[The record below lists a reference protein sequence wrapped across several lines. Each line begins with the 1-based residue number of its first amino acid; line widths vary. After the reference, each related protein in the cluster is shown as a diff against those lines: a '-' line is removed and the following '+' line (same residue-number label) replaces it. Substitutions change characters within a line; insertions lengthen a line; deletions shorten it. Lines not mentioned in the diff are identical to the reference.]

1 MFKALDV
8 TPTRYSLKPLPKH
21 SNGVIN
27 GSSNTTANNGS
38 SASGSQGFIGPR
50 PPPPSPSQSFSFRS
64 VSATRPAEGV
74 CGQLKSSVEN
84 GAMACAGVPVKQK
97 MKERGAAGAATYK
110 EDSFIFRQTDL
121 GYTADWVR
129 VY

>member
-8 TPTRYSLKPLPKH
+8 TPTRYSLKPPPKH
-21 SNGVIN
+21 TNGVIN
-27 GSSNTTANNGS
+27 GSNNTTANNGS
-38 SASGSQGFIGPR
+38 SPSGSQGFIGPR
-50 PPPPSPSQSFSFRS
+50 SPPPSPSQSFSFRGVS
-64 VSATRPAEGV
+64 VKKPAEGV
-74 CGQLKSSVEN
+74 CGQLKSSVTN

-110 EDSFIFRQTDL
+110 EDSFTFRLTDV

-129 VY
+129 V